1 MMGQGISPQP
11 AGTWLPGTHTS
22 SAGWQRGGHWF
33 TARTLTV
40 RSNTALAQGWG
51 LSKALTC
58 SFVTMAP

>member
-11 AGTWLPGTHTS
+11 AGAGFPGTHTS

-40 RSNTALAQGWG
+40 RSDTALAQGRS
-51 LSKALTC
+51 LSKAFTC
-58 SFVTMAP
+58 SFVTTAP